1 MTFKTLT
8 ILEKSIG
15 DPLEVV
21 AAPKRIAA
29 PYYGTGGGGLNSAN
43 FYSKVELQDGALD
56 NLYVR
61 DTSFGFG
68 LLYDNGFW
76 VVDESIFVQN
86 SSLGTG
92 FKLDSSSMWIIDLS
106 SLVGFV
112 RDSSMGPDFVFD
124 TSTLQWKLDITNN
137 ISKEYVDGSIA
148 ALNASVGLA
157 LTKFIPSAS
166 LGNDFEWNNGKLYVS
181 GQFMKCAS
189 FGTDFYWDASN
200 YLEVSTGLFFLS
212 KLKDVSLHSDY
223 YENGKGRLLM
233 FAPDISMWVD
243 SSTQDPSEYQVLQ
256 WKTNTWVNRTPV
268 DISGFFY
275 LKWETDASFS
285 NVYGYINSLN
295 TASKSYVD
303 GSLAYFVRSSS
314 IGTGLTWNNTTHQI
328 DTSLDILTS
337 LTALTDVSIVDP
349 SHGQVLAYDASNS
362 VWRNDIVDVS
372 VFESVDITDFF
383 YTKTQIDAQL
393 KYKSFTEVSTSYTLN
408 ASDNLKVIKCDAS
421 LRITL
426 PDNLT
431 IGFTSTIINASN
443 GYVTLNAS
451 TLHSQDSSILIRDKY
466 GAVSVVHYGLGEWFA
481 YGSLK

>member
-1 MTFKTLT
+1 MAIDVSL
-8 ILEKSIG
+8 KSSYVDHG
-15 DPLEVV
+15 FYQKGGT
-21 AAPKRIAA
+21 AAGNI
-29 PYYGTGGGGLNSAN
+29 YVYNSGGGGLSSVN

-112 RDSSMGPDFVFD
+112 RDSSMGSDFVFD

-157 LTKFIPSAS
+157 LAKFIPSAS
-166 LGNDFEWNNGKLYVS
+166 LGNDFEWNNGTLYIS
-181 GQFMKCAS
+181 GEFMKCSS

-200 YLEVSTGLFFLS
+200 YLEVSTGLFSLS

-223 YENGKGRLLM
+223 YEKGKGRLLM

-303 GSLAYFVRSSS
+303 GSLGQYVKNSS
-314 IGTGLTWNNTTHQI
+314 IGSGLTWNNTTHQI
-328 DTSLDILTS
+328 DTSLNLLTS
-337 LTALTDVSIVDP
+337 LSALTDVSIVDI
-349 SHGQVLAYDASNS
+349 SSGEVLVWDSSNS
-362 VWRNDIVDVS
+362 KWINQIVDVS
-372 VFESVDITDFF
+372 AFDSVNINDYF
-383 YTKTQIDAQL
+383 YTKTEIDEQI
-393 KYKSFTEVSTSYTLN
+393 KYSTFTEVSTAYTVSS
-408 ASDNLKVIKCDAS
+408 SDNLKVIKCDAS
-421 LRITL
+421 LRITFPNTL
-426 PDNLT
+426 PEGFQTT
-431 IGFTSTIINASN
+431 ILNAST
-443 GYVTLNAS
+443 GYITLNAS
-451 TLHSQDSSILIRDKY
+451 TLLSTDSSIRLIDQY
-466 GAVSVVHYGLGEWFA
+466 AGASVVHYGGGIWYAF
-481 YGSLK
+481 GNLK